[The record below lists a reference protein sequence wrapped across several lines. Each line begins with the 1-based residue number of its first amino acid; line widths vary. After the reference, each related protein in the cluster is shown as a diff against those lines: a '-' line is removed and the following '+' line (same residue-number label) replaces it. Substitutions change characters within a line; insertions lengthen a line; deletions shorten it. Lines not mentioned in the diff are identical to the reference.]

1 MELREDDEESASD
14 LQVAHL
20 SERELLIL
28 ALREIRGLRR
38 LYPRVRSLE
47 NWRTGLGGAWAAL
60 TGLGAY
66 IHFGKH

>member
-1 MELREDDEESASD
+1 MEMREDDEDAA
-14 LQVAHL
+14 LQVEHL

-47 NWRTGLGGAWAAL
+47 NWRTGLGGAWGAL
-60 TGLGAY
+60 TGLGAW
-66 IHFGKH
+66 IHFKGH